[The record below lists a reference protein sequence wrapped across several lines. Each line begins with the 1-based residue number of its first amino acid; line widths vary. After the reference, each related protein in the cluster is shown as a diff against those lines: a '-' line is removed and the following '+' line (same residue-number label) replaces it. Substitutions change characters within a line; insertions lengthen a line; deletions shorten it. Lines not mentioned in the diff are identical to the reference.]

1 MDPESWPRNRIAVS
15 TFQPYDRDMSERFL
29 ESRIFIVGVG
39 LIGGSIGA
47 ALRSRYP
54 DVRVT
59 GVGRSRDRL
68 NSAVDCGVLSD
79 HVPELTAK
87 LLSERCVVVMCT
99 PVHIIQQQLADLAGC
114 CGPEV
119 LITDGGSVK
128 AGIAKT
134 VSELPTLKSLFVGAH
149 PIAGGENS
157 GFEHSNADLF
167 EDRLCVLTPVDNSE
181 NQIRRAQQFWEAI
194 GCRCVSLDP
203 DEHDRI
209 LAMTS
214 HLPHVIAALMAS
226 VVRPESLA
234 FAGTGFLDTTRVAA
248 GDPDLWTSIL
258 QGNKQHVIDGLARFE
273 SATRSFREALEGNRF
288 DQVTA
293 LLLHAAEARR
303 SMKDAR

>member
-1 MDPESWPRNRIAVS
+1 MS
-15 TFQPYDRDMSERFL
+15 DRFS
-29 ESRIFIVGVG
+29 ESRVFIVGVG

-47 ALRSRYP
+47 ALRSRYA

-59 GVGRSRDRL
+59 GVGRSRERL
-68 NSAVDCGVLSD
+68 QSAVGCGILSD
-79 HVPELTAK
+79 HVPELTAE

-99 PVHIIQQQLADLAGC
+99 PVHVIQQQLVHLAEF
-114 CGPEV
+114 CGPDV

-134 VSELPTLKSLFVGAH
+134 VAELPALRSLFVGAH

-157 GFEHSNADLF
+157 GFEHSKADLF
-167 EDRLCVLTPVDNSE
+167 EDRLCVLTPVGNLE
-181 NQIRRAQQFWEAI
+181 NQILRARQFWEAI

-214 HLPHVIAALMAS
+214 HLPHVVAALMAS

-273 SATRSFREALEGNRF
+273 AATRSLREALEGDRF
-288 DQVTA
+288 EEVTA
-293 LLLHAAEARR
+293 LLLQAAEARR
-303 SMKDAR
+303 SMKDGR

>member
-1 MDPESWPRNRIAVS
+1 MR
-15 TFQPYDRDMSERFL
+15 PYDRDMIESFSERRVFV
-29 ESRIFIVGVG
+29 VGVG

-47 ALRSRYP
+47 ALRKRFP

-59 GVGRSRDRL
+59 GVGRSSDRL
-68 NSAVDCGVLSD
+68 QKAIDYGVITDRVSEFTSA
-79 HVPELTAK
+79 
-87 LLSERCVVVMCT
+87 LLAERSIVVMCT
-99 PVHIIQQQLADLAGC
+99 PVHVIQQQLSELAHL
-114 CGPEV
+114 CGPDV

-134 VSELPTLKSLFVGAH
+134 VSGLPALKSVFVGAH

-157 GFEHSNADLF
+157 GFEHSNPDLF
-167 EDRLCVLTPVDNSE
+167 QNRLCVLTPVESPE
-181 NQIRRAQQFWEAI
+181 SQVSRAQQFWEAI

-214 HLPHVIAALMAS
+214 HLPHVVAALMAS
-226 VVRPESLA
+226 VVRPESLP

-258 QGNKQHVIDGLARFE
+258 QGNKQHVIDGLAKFE
-273 SATRSFREALEGNRF
+273 AVTKRLREALEGDRF
-288 DQVTA
+288 QEVTSM
-293 LLLHAAEARR
+293 LSQAAEIRR
-303 SMKDAR
+303 SMDETT